1 MTEQEIPA
9 EKTSFTDACSQEE
22 ASKRCLERGQTAKIV
37 CPEQFSADGSLSKAS
52 VYEDAA
58 ATAGMGGRLPYLKA
72 NPTHIEFELE
82 RKRHFENQLL
92 S

>member
-1 MTEQEIPA
+1 MPV
-9 EKTSFTDACSQEE
+9 EKTSFNDACSQE
-22 ASKRCLERGQTAKIV
+22 ANKRRLERGQTTQIV
-37 CPEQFSADGSLSKAS
+37 CPSQFSADGSLSKAS
-52 VYEDAA
+52 VYEDAT
-58 ATAGMGGRLPYLKA
+58 ATAGMGGRLPHLKA